1 MPADQRRTREDAPMY
16 LHTRLLLGILAVTL
30 FALLVSVLVPLA
42 SLRAD
47 VSRETEASMQ
57 LANLLLE
64 IDAGIRGSDSATSAA
79 AAAVG
84 AVREAHHLRH
94 VSIQFVGLDGQPL
107 AATPNDT
114 PSGGW
119 LARALLPRGR
129 ERVLS
134 FPLAYQD
141 EALGALRVRSNPL
154 SEFEELEDRAL
165 SGIVLLAAAIL
176 VMAVSLYWMV
186 RRGLR
191 PVGQIK
197 AALTRL
203 AAGELDARLPHF
215 RLKDLDEICDRF
227 NHCAHA
233 LKEAALSRRE
243 LTRRLLDVEEEE
255 RTRLA
260 RELHDELGQ
269 SLTAIKV
276 DAAYIVREAAGGAP
290 KIEACARGIEALSS
304 QVMELTRGMLARL
317 RPYGLETVGL
327 RESLKELIS
336 SWEARVAER
345 FSCSLT
351 MTEAVDELSPELNIA
366 LYRLVQ
372 ECLTNAV
379 RHSRA
384 RSVAIRLSAEP
395 LASAGLPA
403 RVWLRV
409 QELGIEARASAP
421 APNGMGLLGMRER
434 VEAHGGA
441 LKITTADDGL
451 SLEAWM
457 PITAAVES
465 AP

>member
-1 MPADQRRTREDAPMY
+1 MY

-42 SLRAD
+42 SLRGD
-47 VSRETEASMQ
+47 VSRETDASMQ
-57 LANLLLE
+57 LANLLLG
-64 IDAGIRGSDSATSAA
+64 IDATIRSSDSASSAA
-79 AAAVG
+79 AGAAR
-84 AVREAHHLRH
+84 ALREAHHLRH
-94 VSIQFVGLDGQPL
+94 VSLVFVGADG
-107 AATPNDT
+107 AAVAGTPNDT
-114 PSGGW
+114 PPGGW
-119 LARALLPRGR
+119 LARTFLPRGT
-129 ERVLS
+129 ERVLTY
-134 FPLAYQD
+134 PLAYQG
-141 EALGALRVRSNPL
+141 ETLGALRVRSNPL
-154 SEFEELEDRAL
+154 AEFEEFEDRVMSSIAL
-165 SGIVLLAAAIL
+165 LGVAIL
-176 VMAVSLYWMV
+176 IMAVSLYWMV

-191 PVGQIK
+191 PVGQIN

-203 AAGELDARLPHF
+203 AAGELDTRLPHF

-227 NHCAHA
+227 NHCADA

-276 DAAYIVREAAGGAP
+276 DAAYIVRAAAGREP
-290 KIEACARGIEALSS
+290 QIEACAQGIEVLSG

-317 RPYGLETVGL
+317 RPHGLETVGL

-351 MTEAVDELSPELNIA
+351 MSEAVDALTPELNIA

-379 RHSRA
+379 RHSQA

-395 LASAGLPA
+395 RASAELPA

-409 QELGIEARASAP
+409 QESGIQTRATAP
-421 APNGMGLLGMRER
+421 AANGMGLLGMRER
-434 VEAHGGA
+434 VEALGGA
-441 LKITTADDGL
+441 LKISAEGDGL
-451 SLEAWM
+451 ALEAWM
-457 PITAAVES
+457 PIGTAVASVND
-465 AP
+465 

>member
-1 MPADQRRTREDAPMY
+1 MY

-47 VSRETEASMQ
+47 VSRETGASLQ
-57 LANLLLE
+57 LANLLLDIE
-64 IDAGIRGSDSATSAA
+64 AGIRGSDSAGSAA
-79 AAAVG
+79 AAAAG
-84 AVREAHHLRH
+84 AVRAAHHLRH
-94 VSIQFVGLDGQPL
+94 VSILLVDTHGVSL

-119 LARALLPRGR
+119 LARALLPRDT
-129 ERVLS
+129 ERARDY
-134 FPLAYQD
+134 PLAYQG
-141 EALGALRVRSNPL
+141 EALGVLRVRSNPL
-154 SEFEELEDRAL
+154 SEFEELEDRVM
-165 SGIVLLAAAIL
+165 SSIGLLAVAIL
-176 VMAVSLYWMV
+176 IMAVSLYWMV

-191 PVGQIK
+191 PVGQIN

-215 RLKDLDEICDRF
+215 RLKDLDQICDRF
-227 NHCAHA
+227 NYCANA

-276 DAAYIVREAAGGAP
+276 DAAYIVREAAGRAP
-290 KIEACARGIEALSS
+290 RVEACAQGIEVLSGE
-304 QVMELTRGMLARL
+304 VMALTRGMLARL
-317 RPYGLETVGL
+317 RPHGLETVGL

-351 MTEAVDELSPELNIA
+351 MTEAVDQLSPELNIA

-395 LASAGLPA
+395 LSSAELPA

-409 QELGIEARASAP
+409 QESGIEARTSTP
-421 APNGMGLLGMRER
+421 TPNGMGLLGMRER

-441 LKITTADDGL
+441 LQISTEGDGL
-451 SLEAWM
+451 RLEAWM
-457 PITAAVES
+457 PIGPAGES
-465 AP
+465 PSG